1 MNQKIY
7 LMGDIHGNW
16 KPIRDLYQRHP
27 YTFNANENTLILL
40 GDAGLNFFF
49 NHRDEEFKKKLGK
62 FPFTYFVVRGNHE
75 ERPSICAEK
84 NPDKWHK
91 EPFWGGAVWVE
102 NDYPYIKYAED
113 FVSFYYIPAGL
124 DYVSPENS
132 SDDDIEVQKYYKTLV
147 IPGAYSVDKYRR
159 LEAGWSWFPQEQ
171 LSESEQLVGL
181 SLIEQQGWKCDLVL
195 SHTCPVI
202 YEPTDLFLSVV
213 DQSMVEK
220 DMERYLGQIE
230 HQLDY
235 KVHLWGHYHQYR
247 EYPRDIGVP
256 CIENPR
262 QLMLFNDYAVDLE
275 DVMTNENLINCL

>member
-1 MNQKIY
+1 MEKI
-7 LMGDIHGNW
+7 LVMGDLHGNW

-27 YTFNANENTLILL
+27 YIFNNNENTLILL

-49 NHRDEEFKKKLGK
+49 NHRDEELKKKLGK
-62 FPFTYFVVRGNHE
+62 YPFTYFVVRGNHE

-84 NPDKWHK
+84 NPDKWHQ
-91 EPFWGGAVWVE
+91 ELFWRGKVWVE

-113 FVSFYYIPAGL
+113 FVSFYYIPAGI
-124 DYVSPENS
+124 DYVTPENS

-171 LSESEQLVGL
+171 LSESERLAGL
-181 SLIEQQGWKCDLVL
+181 ALIEQQGWNCDLVL

-202 YEPTDLFLSVV
+202 YEPTDLFLSIV

-230 HQLDY
+230 YQLDY
-235 KVHLWGHYHQYR
+235 KAWLWGHYHQFR
-247 EYPRDIGVP
+247 DYPRTDG
-256 CIENPR
+256 R
-262 QLMLFNDYAVDLE
+262 YKTMLFNDVAVDLKDYMIGKIE
-275 DVMTNENLINCL
+275 KL